1 MRFRWRR
8 FSVLLI
14 AAVALF
20 CGVDA
25 QAHKPSDSY
34 LNLHVENGQHDL
46 QGQWDVALRDL
57 DLVLTLD
64 TNTDNQITWG
74 ELSPREK
81 EIETYVFAHLQIS
94 ADEVACP
101 IMPTELLVDSHSD
114 GTYAVLKFSAHCAA
128 PPKSPPKSLSVHY
141 GLLFDLDPSHRG
153 LLNLSAGA
161 ITQSAV
167 FAPEQ
172 AEITFDLAA
181 SSLWR
186 QLLQYIVEG
195 IWHIWLGFDHILF
208 LISLLLPAVLIR
220 ERGRWVA
227 ASRLGAA
234 VGHVIGVVTAF
245 TVAHS
250 LTLSLAVLGV
260 ISLPSRLVESLIAFS
275 VVLAALNNVWP
286 LVTRRAWL
294 IAFFFGLIHGFGF
307 ASALNDLGL
316 PKQALALSLFGFN
329 VGVEIGQLAIVSVVV
344 PLAFLLRRTG
354 FYRRGVLVAGSLLI
368 ALVALGWLIERAF
381 NISLFA
387 QL

>member
-1 MRFRWRR
+1 MRFRRYR
-8 FSVLLI
+8 FGMRLI
-14 AAVALF
+14 AASALLF
-20 CGVDA
+20 GANA

-34 LNLHVENGQHDL
+34 LNLHAESGQNDL
-46 QGQWDVALRDL
+46 HGQWDVALRDL
-57 DLVLTLD
+57 DLLLTLD
-64 TNTDNQITWG
+64 ANADNQITWG

-81 EIETYVFAHLQIS
+81 EIEVYAFAHLQIS
-94 ADEVACP
+94 ADDVACP
-101 IMPTELLVDSHSD
+101 ITATEFLVDSHSD
-114 GTYAVLKFSAHCAA
+114 GMYAVLKFSAHCAA
-128 PPKSPPKSLSVHY
+128 PPKSLSVHY

-220 ERGRWVA
+220 EREHWIA
-227 ASRLGAA
+227 APRLGAA

-316 PKQALALSLFGFN
+316 PKQALVLSLFGFN

>member
-1 MRFRWRR
+1 VRRIRLDRFGA
-8 FSVLLI
+8 LLI
-14 AAVALF
+14 VAGALLF
-20 CGVDA
+20 GAKA

-34 LNLHVENGQHDL
+34 LNLHAESGQNDL
-46 QGQWDVALRDL
+46 QGQWDIALRDL

-64 TNTDNQITWG
+64 TNADNNITWG
-74 ELSPREK
+74 ELSAREK
-81 EIETYVFAHLQIS
+81 EIENYVFAHLQIS
-94 ADEVACP
+94 ADDVACP
-101 IMPTELLVDSHSD
+101 IKPTELLVDSHSD

-128 PPKSPPKSLSVHY
+128 PPKLLSVHY

-161 ITQSAV
+161 IIQSAV
-167 FAPEQ
+167 FAPDQ
-172 AEITFDLAA
+172 AEIIFDLAA

-220 ERGRWVA
+220 ERGRWIA
-227 ASRLGAA
+227 APRLGAA
-234 VGHVIGVVTAF
+234 VGHVLGVVTAF

-294 IAFFFGLIHGFGF
+294 CS
-307 ASALNDLGL
+307 ASTLVW
-316 PKQALALSLFGFN
+316 KS
-329 VGVEIGQLAIVSVVV
+329 VSS
-344 PLAFLLRRTG
+344 PSSAWSCHWRSCCGAPIFIDAAYWSPARC
-354 FYRRGVLVAGSLLI
+354 
-368 ALVALGWLIERAF
+368 
-381 NISLFA
+381 
-387 QL
+387 

>member
-1 MRFRWRR
+1 MRFRRHR
-8 FSVLLI
+8 FGMRLI
-14 AAVALF
+14 AASALLF
-20 CGVDA
+20 GANA

-34 LNLHVENGQHDL
+34 LNLHAESGQNDL
-46 QGQWDVALRDL
+46 HGQWDVALRDL
-57 DLVLTLD
+57 DLLLTLD
-64 TNTDNQITWG
+64 VNADNQITWG

-81 EIETYVFAHLQIS
+81 EIEAYAFAHLQIS
-94 ADEVACP
+94 ADDVACP
-101 IMPTELLVDSHSD
+101 VTATEFLVDSHSD

-128 PPKSPPKSLSVHY
+128 PPKSLSVHY

-220 ERGRWVA
+220 ERERWIA
-227 ASRLGAA
+227 APRLGAA

-316 PKQALALSLFGFN
+316 PKQALVLSLFGFN